1 MPQKKELNLTLQQR
15 IELLAEL
22 GRYLKTNLDDP
33 ALQQVIHQSWMENKW
48 FVKENTEQALLA
60 IAHQMLDESLLQQWA
75 AHYAL
80 HSSNH
85 PEKNIGIV
93 MAGNIPLVGFHDWL
107 CVFVAG
113 ERARV
118 KLSTKDRL
126 LLPFLVQLM
135 GQWEPISREYTYFCS
150 EQEPLKGF
158 DAVIATG
165 SNNTARYFEQ
175 YFAAYPHIIRQNRN
189 SVAILNGSET
199 TEDFR
204 ELGKDIFS
212 YFGLGCRNVSK
223 LYVPNGYSFDSL
235 LETLHEY
242 RELANHDKYRNN
254 FDYNMTLFL
263 LNNLPFLH
271 NGCLILRAEESI
283 PARIASVHYSSYENE
298 TELVQELLSH
308 QDQIQ
313 CVIGK
318 KQIGPVSVIH
328 FGQSQAPTLSDYP
341 DGVDVMAWLTNLN
354 RQ

>member
-1 MPQKKELNLTLQQR
+1 MAQKKEFNLTLQQR

-33 ALQQVIHQSWMENKW
+33 ALQQVIHQSWLENKW
-48 FVKENTEQALLA
+48 FVKENVEQALQA
-60 IAHQMLDESLLQQWA
+60 IAHQLLDETLLQKWA
-75 AHYAL
+75 AQYPLHHYE
-80 HSSNH
+80 H
-85 PEKNIGIV
+85 PERTIGIV

-118 KLSTKDRL
+118 KLSGKDRL
-126 LLPFLVQLM
+126 LLPFLVHQM
-135 GQWEPISREYTYFCS
+135 AQWEPTSGEYTYFCA
-150 EQEPLKGF
+150 ENEPLKGF

-189 SVAILNGSET
+189 SVAVLDGSET
-199 TEDFR
+199 TEELM

-223 LYVPNGYSFDSL
+223 LYVPTGYSFDHL

-271 NGCLILRAEESI
+271 NGCLIVREEERI
-283 PARIASVHYSSYENE
+283 PARIASVHYSFYEQE
-298 TELVQELLSH
+298 AELAKELMAH
-308 QDQIQ
+308 TNDIQ
-313 CVIGK
+313 CIIGK
-318 KQIGPVSVIH
+318 KQIDQVSVIP
-328 FGQSQAPTLSDYP
+328 FGQSQAPTLTDYP

-354 RQ
+354 KQ